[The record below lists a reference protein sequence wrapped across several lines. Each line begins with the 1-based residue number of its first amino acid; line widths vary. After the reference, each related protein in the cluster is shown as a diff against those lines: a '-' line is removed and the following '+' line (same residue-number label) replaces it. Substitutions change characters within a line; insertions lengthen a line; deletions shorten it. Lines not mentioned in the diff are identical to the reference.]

1 MSSSADRSRRALPVV
16 ALLALAT
23 SGCTGTVP
31 MQPAPTA
38 ADIGCAEIAARLP
51 SDVVGLTK
59 RATDAQGT
67 GAWGEPAL
75 VLLRCGVPDPGPS
88 AACIT
93 ERDVDW
99 TIDDSDAAVVVATS
113 YGRDPVV
120 EVVLGAGLSGGREI
134 PAALAPAVSSV
145 PATRRCS

>member
-1 MSSSADRSRRALPVV
+1 MPSSADRSRRALPVV

-31 MQPAPTA
+31 MQAAPTA
-38 ADIGCAEIAARLP
+38 ADVGCAEIAARLP
-51 SDVVGLTK
+51 SDVVGLTQ
-59 RATDAQGT
+59 RETDAQGT
-67 GAWGEPAL
+67 GAWGEPAQ
-75 VLLRCGVPDPGPS
+75 VLLHCGVPDPGPS
-88 AACIT
+88 AACLT

-99 TIDDSDAAVVVATS
+99 TIDDSDAAVVVATT

-120 EVVLGAGLSGGREI
+120 EVVLDAGLSGGREI
-134 PAALAPAVSSV
+134 LAALAPAVSSV

>member
-1 MSSSADRSRRALPVV
+1 MSSSADRSRRVLPVV

-31 MQPAPTA
+31 MEAAPTA
-38 ADIGCAEIAARLP
+38 AAVGCAEIAARLP
-51 SDVVGLTK
+51 SDVVGLTQ
-59 RATDAQGT
+59 RETDAQGT

-113 YGRDPVV
+113 YGRNPVV
-120 EVVLGAGLSGGREI
+120 EVMLGAGLSGGREI
-134 PAALAPAVSSV
+134 LAALAPAVSSV

>member
-1 MSSSADRSRRALPVV
+1 MPSSAARFRRALPMVV
-16 ALLALAT
+16 LLALAAA
-23 SGCTGTVP
+23 GCTGTVP
-31 MQPAPTA
+31 MQAAPTA
-38 ADIGCAEIAARLP
+38 AAVGCAAIVTRLP
-51 SDVVGLTK
+51 SDVVGLAE
-59 RATDAQGT
+59 RETDAQGT
-67 GAWGEPAL
+67 GAWGEPAQ

-120 EVVLGAGLSGGREI
+120 EVVLDAGLSGGREI
-134 PAALAPAVSSV
+134 LAALAPAVSSV